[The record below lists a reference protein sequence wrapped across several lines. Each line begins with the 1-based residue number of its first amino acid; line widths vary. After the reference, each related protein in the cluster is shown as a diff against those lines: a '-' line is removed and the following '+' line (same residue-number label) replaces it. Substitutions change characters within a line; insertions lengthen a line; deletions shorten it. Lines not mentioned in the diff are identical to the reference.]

1 MKAAI
6 EEMRVEELI
15 RSRKTH
21 NKEMQALDDQLEN
34 KKKGKQR
41 TSYLLEL
48 DDILEDVCH
57 GKDWSD
63 GEGVAVTE
71 GSG

>member
-1 MKAAI
+1 MKRAI
-6 EEMRVEELI
+6 EEMRVEESV
-15 RSRKTH
+15 RSCKTQ
-21 NKEMQALDDQLEN
+21 NKEMRALDDQLEN

-57 GKDWSD
+57 GKD
-63 GEGVAVTE
+63 
-71 GSG
+71 